1 MIDLQMG
8 YSPQNLRNIRQQYNL
23 TQKEVAQI
31 VGVSSWNSV
40 SRWETDV
47 TSTNHSTMPY
57 LRWVVLLEQLSK
69 Q

>member
-23 TQKEVAQI
+23 SQKEVAKI

-57 LRWVVLLEQLSK
+57 IRWMTLLEHLNK

>member
-23 TQKEVAQI
+23 TQKEVAKI

-47 TSTNHSTMPY
+47 TSSNHSTMPY
-57 LRWVVLLEQLSK
+57 IRWLALLEHLNK

>member
-23 TQKEVAQI
+23 TQKEVAKI

-57 LRWVVLLEQLSK
+57 IRWMALFEHLSK